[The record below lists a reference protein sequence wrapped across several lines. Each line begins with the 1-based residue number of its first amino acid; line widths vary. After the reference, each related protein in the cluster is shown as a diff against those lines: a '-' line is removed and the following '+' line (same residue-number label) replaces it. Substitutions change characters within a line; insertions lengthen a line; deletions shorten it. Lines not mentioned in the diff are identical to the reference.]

1 MDESEIKNLN
11 QPFPAVV
18 LANINIP
25 EQSLRDCLDESE
37 IKDLH
42 QPDLMLAA
50 GKYFMADHMCH
61 AEFL

>member
-1 MDESEIKNLN
+1 M
-11 QPFPAVV
+11 V